1 MKEILEENNFLKPAR
16 VGEIIEGI
24 VVGKGRSSVFLDLGA
39 IGAGK
44 IYGKEFYQAKS
55 KLKSLKIGDKIF
67 SKIIDLDSEEGYIE
81 LSVSGAFKEMSFGSL
96 KEKKEKGELVKVRIS
111 GANKGGLISEILG
124 ISAFLPVS
132 QLATEH
138 YPKVEGGD
146 KTKILKQLQVFIG
159 QDLEVK
165 ILDLF
170 PEKEQIILSEK
181 AKDLDKIKEI
191 LSNYQV
197 GDVVKGEITGIT
209 DFGAFIKFPLPSK
222 TSSKVSAKEKA
233 LKKKDSAL
241 KECHLEGLIHISELD
256 WKIIE
261 DPVEVVNVGDK
272 VKAKIVNISEG
283 KVSLSLKALKKDP
296 WEGIEKKYKKGEVIK
311 GKVTKFNPFGAFIQI
326 NKEIQALCH
335 ISEFEGEKM
344 ADILETD
351 KKYEFQILSID
362 EKEHRMSLKLVK
374 KSHS

>member
-1 MKEILEENNFLKPAR
+1 MKEILEKNNFLKPAR

-96 KEKKEKGELVKVRIS
+96 KEKKEKGELVKVKIS

-132 QLATEH
+132 
-138 YPKVEGGD
+138 
-146 KTKILKQLQVFIG
+146 FIG

-165 ILDLF
+165 ILGLF

-191 LSNYQV
+191 LNNYQV
-197 GDVVKGEITGIT
+197 GDVIKGEITGIT

-222 TSSKVSAKEKA
+222 TSSKVSAKGKD

-261 DPVEVVNVGDK
+261 DPVEVVSVGDK

-374 KSHS
+374 KNHS